1 MASEAGTMR
10 RIALEL
16 SDIEYVALEF
26 RALHYR
32 RSIPE
37 QIRRELEHG
46 TWEPQAIAQLDQHGH
61 REHQGAAQR
70 HAVSHHL
77 FVETR

>member
-1 MASEAGTMR
+1 MVTEAGRMR

-26 RALHYR
+26 RALHYG
-32 RSIPE
+32 RSVPV

-46 TWEPQAIAQLDQHGH
+46 TWEPQALAHLDQRGH
-61 REHQGAAQR
+61 REPQGAAQR
-70 HAVSHHL
+70 PAGSHHL
-77 FVETR
+77 FVTTR